1 LVVLSSTNLDGLHI
15 LWYAATLDIEIQ
27 NSNDNLQIP
36 LMVFSNRTS
45 IAGYSDLSSNF
56 VHAILTHE
64 QLYHDLYT
72 RNVDAWIGM

>member
-1 LVVLSSTNLDGLHI
+1 MACASYGMLSAS
-15 LWYAATLDIEIQ
+15 TLDIEIR

-45 IAGYSDLSSNF
+45 IAGYGDLSSNF
-56 VHAILTHE
+56 HAILTHE
-64 QLYHDLYT
+64 QLYHYLYT